1 MDEGLFGEIPDHL
14 AHYIDYDAITRDL
27 AIDHTETEIGGER
40 LIYRC
45 PVVPEVSAFPEK
57 APASSEKPALP
68 ETPVLKARA
77 SFPRR

>member
-27 AIDHTETEIGGER
+27 AMDHTETEIGGER

-45 PVVPEVSAFPEK
+45 PVV
-57 APASSEKPALP
+57 
-68 ETPVLKARA
+68 
-77 SFPRR
+77 FPRLALFRKKPRHPARSQLCWKRQF